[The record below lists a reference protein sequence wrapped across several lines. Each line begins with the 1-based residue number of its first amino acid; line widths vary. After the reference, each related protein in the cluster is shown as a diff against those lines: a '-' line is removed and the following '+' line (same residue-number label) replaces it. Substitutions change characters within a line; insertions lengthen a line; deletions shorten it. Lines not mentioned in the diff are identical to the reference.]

1 MKNLKGRTAIITGAA
16 GGIGT
21 QVARLFD
28 NHGVN
33 LALTDINADGL
44 EKTAAGLSGNALK
57 IVCDITD
64 RTEVQALVNE
74 SARRFGTVD
83 ILVNTAGIIMPALF
97 EDCSYEDIEKQL
109 RINLMGAITCAKEVI
124 PVMKRSGGGHIVTVS
139 SMAGIVP
146 ETYSAIYTATKFA
159 LRGFSLT
166 IGIELKK
173 HGIGVSAIFPDSVAT
188 PMLKYEA
195 SHGGSP
201 LTFLSPPQAPSI
213 VAEAILKAVL
223 KNRAEVYVPASTG
236 VFSKAIMCWPWAVT
250 KIWPV
255 LEHLGNKNRA
265 QVEKTLREIL
275 P

>member
-1 MKNLKGRTAIITGAA
+1 
-16 GGIGT
+16 
-21 QVARLFD
+21 
-28 NHGVN
+28 
-33 LALTDINADGL
+33 
-44 EKTAAGLSGNALK
+44 
-57 IVCDITD
+57 
-64 RTEVQALVNE
+64 
-74 SARRFGTVD
+74 
-83 ILVNTAGIIMPALF
+83 
-97 EDCSYEDIEKQL
+97 
-109 RINLMGAITCAKEVI
+109 
-124 PVMKRSGGGHIVTVS
+124 
-139 SMAGIVP
+139 MAGIVP

-213 VAEAILKAVL
+213 VAQAILKAVL

>member
-1 MKNLKGRTAIITGAA
+1 MHSKLCATSPTGP
-16 GGIGT
+16 
-21 QVARLFD
+21 RF
-28 NHGVN
+28 
-33 LALTDINADGL
+33 
-44 EKTAAGLSGNALK
+44 KF
-57 IVCDITD
+57 CDRI
-64 RTEVQALVNE
+64 REA
-74 SARRFGTVD
+74 FGTVD

-173 HGIGVSAIFPDSVAT
+173 HGIGVSAIFPVVAT
-188 PMLKYEA
+188 PMLKQA

-201 LTFLSPPQAPSI
+201 LTFLSAAGPSI
-213 VAEAILKAVL
+213 VAGRPEGRLEEQGRVQSRLHGRVEGDHVL
-223 KNRAEVYVPASTG
+223 AL
-236 VFSKAIMCWPWAVT
+236 AVT

-255 LEHLGNKNRA
+255 LEHLGNKNRPRSRDA
-265 QVEKTLREIL
+265 QGNLLKRRAPEQQ
-275 P
+275 